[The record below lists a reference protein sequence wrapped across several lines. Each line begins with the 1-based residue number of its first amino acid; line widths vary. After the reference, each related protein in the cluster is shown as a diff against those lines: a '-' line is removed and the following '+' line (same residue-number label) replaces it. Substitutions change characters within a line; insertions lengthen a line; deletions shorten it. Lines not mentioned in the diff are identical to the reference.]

1 MKYLKVKYI
10 TLKDLQVLGVANKS
24 GLINYEKYDEL
35 KKNNE
40 AKGINLKLGNNNI
53 FERSI
58 NMLDNTPIYYNGK
71 RYNNKID
78 IIEEE

>member
-10 TLKDLQVLGVANKS
+10 TLKDLQVLGIADKS

-40 AKGINLKLGNNNI
+40 DKGINLKLGNNNI